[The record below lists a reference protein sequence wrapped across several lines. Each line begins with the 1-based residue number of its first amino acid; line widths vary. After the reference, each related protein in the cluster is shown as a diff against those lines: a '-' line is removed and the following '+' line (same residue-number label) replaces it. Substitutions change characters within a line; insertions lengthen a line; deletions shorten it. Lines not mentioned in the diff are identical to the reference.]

1 MWLQSKLI
9 IKTYIKD
16 RYLENLPWNGRQ
28 VNVTRPQWWL
38 LNIESGIGLVPSSIK
53 PLLETMLTEFYEA
66 MQFH

>member
-9 IKTYIKD
+9 IKTYTKD

-53 PLLETMLTEFYEA
+53 PLLETMLTEVYEA